1 MNEYGCGR
9 CYYIAAR
16 TDGDFLHDALGW
28 MMDETGL
35 QPVLKGLPEG
45 VWVTERY
52 KEDGKRFLFVQNGTH
67 EKKSITL
74 PKAMKDLLGG
84 KTIYERM
91 ELGELGVSVLTDE

>member
-1 MNEYGCGR
+1 
-9 CYYIAAR
+9 
-16 TDGDFLHDALGW
+16 

-84 KTIYERM
+84 KTVYEQM
-91 ELGELGVSVLTDE
+91 ELGELSVSVLTDE